1 MTREKALQISDL
13 IFKIERY
20 ENLVDEIKALPG
32 LTELYDVFDETEL
45 EDQLV
50 AVVQPKIDAML
61 KELEEM

>member
-20 ENLVDEIKALPG
+20 EALREEIKAMPG
-32 LTELYDVFDETEL
+32 LYELHDVFDETEL

-50 AVVQPKIDAML
+50 AVVQPKIDLML